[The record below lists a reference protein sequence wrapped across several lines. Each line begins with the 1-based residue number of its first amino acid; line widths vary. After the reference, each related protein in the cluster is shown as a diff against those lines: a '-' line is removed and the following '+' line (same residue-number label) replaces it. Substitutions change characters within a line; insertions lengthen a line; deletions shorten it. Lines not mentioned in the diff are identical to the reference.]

1 MSRGFML
8 SKRAAAKPARAVSQE
23 RKFEVLRRPRITE
36 KATNVG
42 EFGAYVFEVAVDA
55 TKPEI
60 KAAVEQIF
68 GVKVKTVNTLNQDG
82 KRKRFRGRP
91 GRRNHFK
98 KAYITLMPGQ
108 SLEAVQA

>member
-8 SKRAAAKPARAVSQE
+8 SKRAAGTAARAVSQE

-36 KATNVG
+36 KATNAA
-42 EFGAYVFEVAVDA
+42 EFGAYVFDVASDA

-60 KAAVEQIF
+60 KAAVEEIF
-68 GVKVKTVNTLNQDG
+68 GVKVKAVNTRNQDG
-82 KRKRFRGRP
+82 KKKRFRGKP
-91 GRRNHFK
+91 GRRNDYK

-108 SLEAVQA
+108 TLEAVQA